1 MADGRGLAAALA
13 LGAAGVVMGTRF
25 YATSE
30 AAGFA
35 AAKERIVAASGDD
48 SQRSIVFDL
57 SRRKVWPA
65 PYTGRCLQNDH
76 LQRWSGRELEL
87 LREQAEV
94 AERYAAAREVGN
106 FDTAAVI
113 AGESAGLI
121 HDLPSVADLV
131 PRIMGE
137 AVAQLRHAH
146 SFIT

>member
-1 MADGRGLAAALA
+1 LAAALT

-25 YATSE
+25 YATAE

-48 SQRSIVFDL
+48 SQRSIVFDM

-76 LQRWSGRELEL
+76 LRRWSGRELEL
-87 LREQAEV
+87 LREQADV
-94 AERYAAAREVGN
+94 AEGYAAARAAGN

-121 HDLPSVADLV
+121 HDLPSVAELM
-131 PRIMGE
+131 PRIIGT
-137 AVAQLRHAH
+137 AVAQLRQAQ
-146 SFIT
+146 SFIS